1 MISVHG
7 ERSHCTSRLD
17 TAKNSAEQRQGAQKG
32 FKGKQWNDGVS
43 VYRKQ
48 LSIMQGVTKPAQNW
62 LSENL
67 GDGFSAESEVM
78 DQVETSRGSREG
90 GRREDVSAQGTAQV
104 MKKDNIV
111 LCFSK
116 PSLHAN
122 FNSLRHFLPC
132 YPQQQNIY
140 GLNIFKSSVFPFL

>member
-1 MISVHG
+1 
-7 ERSHCTSRLD
+7 
-17 TAKNSAEQRQGAQKG
+17 
-32 FKGKQWNDGVS
+32 
-43 VYRKQ
+43 
-48 LSIMQGVTKPAQNW
+48 MQGVTKPAQNW

-132 YPQQQNIY
+132 YPQQQNIC
-140 GLNIFKSSVFPFL
+140 GLNIFKSSVFSRLSNTALSGLVFYILNFTRLTVFLCGSKPI